1 MPKPTHVSRQ
11 SGSPGWH
18 KNRRR
23 VRDGFDDL
31 AYLPGS
37 PDVWDA
43 TLVACAY
50 AARQKIAGQANLN
63 TWAVM
68 NGLPPSRRFEELGTD
83 AVVLWHGT
91 AAYKVPRILQDGFR
105 PVNKGAVYASLSP
118 DISHSYTRNRSK
130 EREGGSAMFALVIP
144 KPILEEEFHF
154 SQGANEVRLYS
165 RVSPDFVEY
174 VLWSDRVDFAGKE
187 KAKSARPWPRFKF
200 KKQGGEWIPLTNPP
214 VRFDGEHE
222 FTSKEEWLGL
232 SIRRILATLGAATA
246 IEILSSL
253 YSTIEPWEAL
263 EHEEVFGLLEQFRA
277 QSRQKVGMK
286 LFCAS

>member
-1 MPKPTHVSRQ
+1 MARLTHQSRDND
-11 SGSPGWH
+11 PLIWR
-18 KNRRR
+18 KNRQR
-23 VRDGFDDL
+23 VRNGFSDL
-31 AYLPGS
+31 VYLPNSAHG
-37 PDVWDA
+37 WDA
-43 TLVACAY
+43 TLAAYAY
-50 AARQKIAGQANLN
+50 AARKRVAGQANLN

-68 NGLPPSRRFEELGTD
+68 SGIPPSRRFEELGTE

-91 AAYKVPRILQDGFR
+91 AAYKASKIMQDGFR
-105 PVNKGAVYASLSP
+105 PVNKGAVYASLNP
-118 DISHSYTRNRSK
+118 DISHAYTRNRSRQ
-130 EREGGSAMFALVIP
+130 REGGSAMFALVIP
-144 KPILEEEFHF
+144 RHTMEEEFHF
-154 SQGANEVRLYS
+154 SQGANEIRLYS
-165 RVSPDFVEY
+165 RVSPDYIEY
-174 VLWSDRVDFAGKE
+174 VLWSDRIDFVGKE
-187 KAKSARPWPRFKF
+187 TTKSARPWPRFKF